1 MLHDQT
7 FNLDQVAF
15 ATKGIKDAEQTI
27 SAPKSANKELKGMM
41 KIVNS
46 SDVDSMQDKMMDLST
61 EILESSGRSYDVA
74 NDIDEEEL
82 VGGMLD
88 ALESDMGAEMES
100 DAIPSYLQPDTE
112 TDLDAKLNLLQ
123 LQQAMLR
130 QCPTERGSTY
140 IHHLLI
146 TEDELGLPA
155 VPQSF
160 YTQLKE
166 YCSQNGKAH
175 THDNHNVLHIYRTYI
190 MGIWTYIYSSIAF
203 KKDKENPTV
212 TSPSGP
218 TAPPPP
224 PPVED
229 GGKQTGPSRSPM
241 IPLEIRQPG
250 AEAVVAASPEIPCG
264 RPALVPRL
272 MGLEDLPALTR
283 RELQRALEKCGE
295 DLRTLRRII
304 EAIRLGEIHA
314 KAVSS
319 SVARADQ
326 IGRPGCKER
335 VRRRAAESRLSPR
348 RDIVGS
354 DQGYYS
360 RRIQDHEAIITYG
373 LSLRG

>member
-130 QCPTERGSTY
+130 QCPTERGST
-140 IHHLLI
+140 
-146 TEDELGLPA
+146 
-155 VPQSF
+155 F

-272 MGLEDLPALTR
+272 MGLEDLPALTVAVTPEATGAAAGSGEVRRGPQDPEADHRGHPLGGDPREGGLLLR
-283 RELQRALEKCGE
+283 REGRSN
-295 DLRTLRRII
+295 RTAWMQGTSAAASSRVPSESSTRHRRLVIGQK
-304 EAIRLGEIHA
+304 R
-314 KAVSS
+314 SP
-319 SVARADQ
+319 
-326 IGRPGCKER
+326 IGRHQPTLLTGCR
-335 VRRRAAESRLSPR
+335 NVRYVA
-348 RDIVGS
+348 
-354 DQGYYS
+354 
-360 RRIQDHEAIITYG
+360 
-373 LSLRG
+373 